1 MLRSEPRTPRR
12 NLTQWLGK
20 AAQMN
25 PLSSL
30 RRLPRGLMLALALAL
45 LAAPIAQATKLKQQN
60 LTQLIRDAD
69 SIIGGVVKDVQDGID
84 DKGVPYTQV
93 TISVGTSAKGR
104 IAADKDYTFRQ
115 FGLLQPR
122 KLPNGHQLLALTPEA
137 FPNWREGEYAVA
149 FLFRPAARTGLQTT
163 VGLAQGK
170 LSMVNEHLVNEFGN
184 SGMFEGVDINAALT
198 ADEKAMIEAGGPV
211 DLQTF
216 LGLVGRAVDNQ
227 WIETGAM
234 K

>member
-1 MLRSEPRTPRR
+1 M
-12 NLTQWLGK
+12 K
-20 AAQMN
+20 
-25 PLSSL
+25 PLSVVGRVSRSAL
-30 RRLPRGLMLALALAL
+30 LALAVLFLAVPS
-45 LAAPIAQATKLKQQN
+45 AHATKLKQQN

-69 SIIGGVVKDVQDGID
+69 SIIGGVVKDVHDGVD

-104 IAADKDYTFRQ
+104 IAAEKDYTFRQ

-122 KLPNGHQLLALTPEA
+122 TLPNGHKLLAMTPEA
-137 FPNWREGEYAVA
+137 FPRWREGEYVVA

-170 LSMVNEHLVNEFGN
+170 LSMVNRTLVNDFGN
-184 SGMFEGVDINAALT
+184 SGLFEGVKIDDALLT
-198 ADEKAMIEAGGPV
+198 GEEKAMLKSSGPV
-211 DLQTF
+211 DLDTF
-216 LGLVGRAVDNQ
+216 LGLVNRAVDNQ
-227 WIETGAM
+227 WVEKGGM